1 MGTLFQG
8 GPCIQVKCGGSIQ
21 WVPCCKVGHVYRYS
35 VVGFIQWVPC
45 SRVGHVYRYSV
56 VDLYSRYLVPGWAMC
71 TGILCGIYSVGTLF
85 QGGPCIQV
93 KCGGSIQWVPC
104 SRVGHVY
111 RYSVGDLFSGYLP
124 CSMVGHLY
132 SHVYRNTY

>member
-1 MGTLFQG
+1 M
-8 GPCIQVKCGGSIQ
+8 
-21 WVPCCKVGHVYRYS
+21 
-35 VVGFIQWVPC
+35 
-45 SRVGHVYRYSV
+45 
-56 VDLYSRYLVPGWAMC
+56 VDLYSGYLVARWAMYTGIVWLVLFSGYLVPGWAMC
-71 TGILCGIYSVGTLF
+71 TGIVLWIYTVGTLF
-85 QGGPCIQV
+85 QGGPCVQV
-93 KCGGSIQWVPC
+93 YCAGSIQWVPC